1 MKRVRRRMISA
12 AVALV
17 IAMGVG
23 VAAASMSSQ
32 QAVMTA
38 SPYASASRL
47 G

>member
-1 MKRVRRRMISA
+1 MKKVYRRIISA

-23 VAAASMSSQ
+23 AAAASTSSQ

-38 SPYASASRL
+38 SPYASAPRL